1 MKRVD
6 ISSITQQQCEEILKV
21 EVVKDHLDTAIVHK
35 LVWAIRDKE

>member
-21 EVVKDHLDTAIVHK
+21 EVVKDHLDTAIDCNRSQIG
-35 LVWAIRDKE
+35 LGN